1 MMGRSARRFQIK
13 TIHYKKRSLKEPRMC
28 GSSFRLLLAT
38 NAYIC
43 CILYARKGDSVM
55 NISEAAKISGLT
67 AATLRYYESEGLI
80 PPVTRKNGGV
90 RDYQKD
96 DLGWIDFIKCMRSA
110 GMSVES
116 LIEYT
121 TLFRN
126 GAESDEARK
135 NILIRERDQLIA
147 KQKEISETI
156 EKLNHKIQSF
166 EGTLKDS
173 EESLPH

>member
-1 MMGRSARRFQIK
+1 
-13 TIHYKKRSLKEPRMC
+13 
-28 GSSFRLLLAT
+28 
-38 NAYIC
+38 
-43 CILYARKGDSVM
+43 M
-55 NISEAAKISGLT
+55 NISEAVKITGLT

-80 PPVTRKNGGV
+80 PPVNRKNGGV

-126 GAESDEARK
+126 GTESDEARN
-135 NILIRERDQLIA
+135 NIRLG
-147 KQKEISETI
+147 KEINCLSNKR
-156 EKLNHKIQSF
+156 KLMRQS
-166 EGTLKDS
+166 KD
-173 EESLPH
+173 

>member
-1 MMGRSARRFQIK
+1 
-13 TIHYKKRSLKEPRMC
+13 
-28 GSSFRLLLAT
+28 
-38 NAYIC
+38 
-43 CILYARKGDSVM
+43 M

-110 GMSVES
+110 GMSVDS

-126 GAESDEARK
+126 GTQSDEARK

-147 KQKEISETI
+147 KQKEINETI
-156 EKLNHKIQSF
+156 ERLNGKIKSF
-166 EGTLKDS
+166 EGNLKAS
-173 EESLPH
+173 EDSLPH

>member
-1 MMGRSARRFQIK
+1 MIE
-13 TIHYKKRSLKEPRMC
+13 KRSLKETTM
-28 GSSFRLLLAT
+28 GGKSFRLLLAPT
-38 NAYIC
+38 LSVC
-43 CILYARKGDSVM
+43 CILYARKGDDFM
-55 NISEAAKISGLT
+55 NISEAAKMMGLT
-67 AATLRYYESEGLI
+67 AATLRYYEREGLI

-90 RDYQKD
+90 RDYQQD

-126 GAESDEARK
+126 GTDSDEARK

-156 EKLNHKIQSF
+156 ERLNGKIKSF
-166 EGTLKDS
+166 EGTLRDS
-173 EESLPH
+173 EETLAH

>member
-1 MMGRSARRFQIK
+1 
-13 TIHYKKRSLKEPRMC
+13 
-28 GSSFRLLLAT
+28 
-38 NAYIC
+38 
-43 CILYARKGDSVM
+43 M

-110 GMSVES
+110 GMSVDS

-126 GAESDEARK
+126 GTQSDEARK

-147 KQKEISETI
+147 KQKEINETI
-156 EKLNHKIQSF
+156 ERLNGKIKSF
-166 EGTLKDS
+166 EGKLKTS
-173 EESLPH
+173 EDSLPH

>member
-1 MMGRSARRFQIK
+1 
-13 TIHYKKRSLKEPRMC
+13 
-28 GSSFRLLLAT
+28 
-38 NAYIC
+38 
-43 CILYARKGDSVM
+43 M
-55 NISEAAKISGLT
+55 NISEAAKIMGLT
-67 AATLRYYESEGLI
+67 AATLRYYESKGLI

-90 RDYQKD
+90 RDYKQD

-126 GAESDEARK
+126 GTQSDEARK
-135 NILIRERDQLIA
+135 NILIREREKLLA

-156 EKLNHKIQSF
+156 DRLNGKLKSF
-166 EGTLKDS
+166 EGNLRDS
-173 EESLPH
+173 EESLLH

>member
-1 MMGRSARRFQIK
+1 
-13 TIHYKKRSLKEPRMC
+13 
-28 GSSFRLLLAT
+28 
-38 NAYIC
+38 
-43 CILYARKGDSVM
+43 M
-55 NISEAAKISGLT
+55 NISEAAKITGLT

-90 RDYQKD
+90 RDYQQD

-110 GMSVES
+110 GMSVDS

-126 GAESDEARK
+126 GTQSDEARK
-135 NILIRERDQLIA
+135 NILIRERDQLLA

-156 EKLNHKIQSF
+156 ERLNGKIKSF
-166 EGTLKDS
+166 EGKMRESEDS
-173 EESLPH
+173 LMH

>member
-1 MMGRSARRFQIK
+1 
-13 TIHYKKRSLKEPRMC
+13 
-28 GSSFRLLLAT
+28 
-38 NAYIC
+38 
-43 CILYARKGDSVM
+43 M
-55 NISEAAKISGLT
+55 NISEAVKITGLT

-80 PPVTRKNGGV
+80 PPVNRKNGGV

-126 GAESDEARK
+126 GTESDEARN
-135 NILIRERDQLIA
+135 NILIRERDQLLVIMPA
-147 KQKEISETI
+147 KSAYINVPRARTDHGDVLI
-156 EKLNHKIQSF
+156 DF
-166 EGTLKDS
+166 FD
-173 EESLPH
+173 

>member
-1 MMGRSARRFQIK
+1 
-13 TIHYKKRSLKEPRMC
+13 
-28 GSSFRLLLAT
+28 
-38 NAYIC
+38 
-43 CILYARKGDSVM
+43 M
-55 NISEAAKISGLT
+55 NISEAAKITGLT

-90 RDYQKD
+90 RDYQQD

-126 GAESDEARK
+126 GEQSDEARK

-156 EKLNHKIQSF
+156 ERLNGKIIGF
-166 EGTLKDS
+166 EGKLRDS
-173 EESLPH
+173 EEGLIH

>member
-1 MMGRSARRFQIK
+1 
-13 TIHYKKRSLKEPRMC
+13 
-28 GSSFRLLLAT
+28 
-38 NAYIC
+38 
-43 CILYARKGDSVM
+43 M
-55 NISEAAKISGLT
+55 NISEAVKITGLT

-80 PPVTRKNGGV
+80 PPVNRKNGGV

-126 GAESDEARK
+126 GEQSDEARK

-156 EKLNHKIQSF
+156 ERLNGKIKCF
-166 EGTLKDS
+166 EGTLRDS
-173 EESLPH
+173 EETLAH

>member
-1 MMGRSARRFQIK
+1 
-13 TIHYKKRSLKEPRMC
+13 
-28 GSSFRLLLAT
+28 
-38 NAYIC
+38 
-43 CILYARKGDSVM
+43 M

-96 DLGWIDFIKCMRSA
+96 DLGWIDFIKCMRSS

-126 GAESDEARK
+126 GKESDEARK
-135 NILIRERDQLIA
+135 NILIRERDQLLA
-147 KQKEISETI
+147 KQKEIGETI
-156 EKLNHKIQSF
+156 ERLNGKIKSF
-166 EGTLKDS
+166 EGNLKAS

>member
-1 MMGRSARRFQIK
+1 
-13 TIHYKKRSLKEPRMC
+13 
-28 GSSFRLLLAT
+28 
-38 NAYIC
+38 
-43 CILYARKGDSVM
+43 M
-55 NISEAAKISGLT
+55 NISEAVKITGLT

-126 GAESDEARK
+126 GTESDEARK
-135 NILIRERDQLIA
+135 NILIRERDQLLA
-147 KQKEISETI
+147 KQKEINETI
-156 EKLNHKIQSF
+156 ERLNYKIQSF
-166 EGTLKDS
+166 GSKLKES
-173 EESLPH
+173 EKSLPH

>member
-1 MMGRSARRFQIK
+1 
-13 TIHYKKRSLKEPRMC
+13 
-28 GSSFRLLLAT
+28 
-38 NAYIC
+38 
-43 CILYARKGDSVM
+43 M

-90 RDYQKD
+90 WDYQKD

-126 GAESDEARK
+126 GEQSDEARK

-156 EKLNHKIQSF
+156 ERLNGKIKSF
-166 EGTLKDS
+166 GGTLRDS
-173 EESLPH
+173 EETLAH

>member
-1 MMGRSARRFQIK
+1 
-13 TIHYKKRSLKEPRMC
+13 
-28 GSSFRLLLAT
+28 
-38 NAYIC
+38 
-43 CILYARKGDSVM
+43 M
-55 NISEAAKISGLT
+55 NISEAVKITGLT

-90 RDYQKD
+90 RDYQQD

-121 TLFRN
+121 TLFRD
-126 GAESDEARK
+126 GTQSDEARK
-135 NILIRERDQLIA
+135 NILIRERDQLLA

-156 EKLNHKIQSF
+156 ERLNGKIKSF
-166 EGTLKDS
+166 EGNLKAS
-173 EESLPH
+173 EDSLPH

>member
-1 MMGRSARRFQIK
+1 
-13 TIHYKKRSLKEPRMC
+13 
-28 GSSFRLLLAT
+28 
-38 NAYIC
+38 
-43 CILYARKGDSVM
+43 M

-67 AATLRYYESEGLI
+67 AATLRYYESKGLI

-90 RDYQKD
+90 RDYQQD
-96 DLGWIDFIKCMRSA
+96 DLGWIDFIKCMRSS

-126 GAESDEARK
+126 GKESDEARK
-135 NILIRERDQLIA
+135 NILIRERDQLLA
-147 KQKEISETI
+147 KQKEIGETI
-156 EKLNHKIQSF
+156 ERLNGKIKSF
-166 EGTLKDS
+166 EGNLKAS

>member
-1 MMGRSARRFQIK
+1 
-13 TIHYKKRSLKEPRMC
+13 
-28 GSSFRLLLAT
+28 
-38 NAYIC
+38 
-43 CILYARKGDSVM
+43 M
-55 NISEAAKISGLT
+55 NISEAAKITGLT

-90 RDYQKD
+90 RDYQQD

-110 GMSVES
+110 GMSVDS

-126 GAESDEARK
+126 GTQSDEARK
-135 NILIRERDQLIA
+135 NILTRERDQLLA

-156 EKLNHKIQSF
+156 ERLNGKIKSF
-166 EGTLKDS
+166 EGKMRESEDS
-173 EESLPH
+173 LMH

>member
-1 MMGRSARRFQIK
+1 
-13 TIHYKKRSLKEPRMC
+13 
-28 GSSFRLLLAT
+28 
-38 NAYIC
+38 
-43 CILYARKGDSVM
+43 M
-55 NISEAAKISGLT
+55 NISEAAKITGLT
-67 AATLRYYESEGLI
+67 AATMRYYESEGLI

-90 RDYQKD
+90 RDYQQD

-126 GAESDEARK
+126 GEQSDEARK

-156 EKLNHKIQSF
+156 ERLNGKIKGF
-166 EGTLKDS
+166 EGKLRDS
-173 EESLPH
+173 EEGLIH

>member
-1 MMGRSARRFQIK
+1 
-13 TIHYKKRSLKEPRMC
+13 
-28 GSSFRLLLAT
+28 
-38 NAYIC
+38 
-43 CILYARKGDSVM
+43 M
-55 NISEAAKISGLT
+55 NISEAEKITGLT

-90 RDYQKD
+90 RDYQQD

-110 GMSVES
+110 GMSVDS

-126 GAESDEARK
+126 GTQSDEARK
-135 NILIRERDQLIA
+135 NILIRERDQLLA

-156 EKLNHKIQSF
+156 ERLNGKIKSF
-166 EGTLKDS
+166 EGKMRESEDS
-173 EESLPH
+173 LMH

>member
-1 MMGRSARRFQIK
+1 
-13 TIHYKKRSLKEPRMC
+13 
-28 GSSFRLLLAT
+28 
-38 NAYIC
+38 
-43 CILYARKGDSVM
+43 M
-55 NISEAAKISGLT
+55 NISEAAKITGLT

-80 PPVTRKNGGV
+80 PPVTRKNGGIRV
-90 RDYQKD
+90 YQQD

-110 GMSVES
+110 GMSIES

-126 GAESDEARK
+126 GEQSDEARK

-147 KQKEISETI
+147 KQKEINETI

>member
-1 MMGRSARRFQIK
+1 
-13 TIHYKKRSLKEPRMC
+13 
-28 GSSFRLLLAT
+28 
-38 NAYIC
+38 
-43 CILYARKGDSVM
+43 M
-55 NISEAAKISGLT
+55 NISEAAKITGLT

-90 RDYQKD
+90 RDYQQY

-110 GMSVES
+110 GMSVDS

-126 GAESDEARK
+126 GTQSDEARK
-135 NILIRERDQLIA
+135 NILIRERDQLLA

-156 EKLNHKIQSF
+156 ERLNGKIKSF
-166 EGTLKDS
+166 EGKMRESEDS
-173 EESLPH
+173 LMH

>member
-1 MMGRSARRFQIK
+1 
-13 TIHYKKRSLKEPRMC
+13 
-28 GSSFRLLLAT
+28 
-38 NAYIC
+38 
-43 CILYARKGDSVM
+43 M
-55 NISEAAKISGLT
+55 NISEAVKITGLT

-80 PPVTRKNGGV
+80 PPVNRKNGGV

-126 GAESDEARK
+126 GTESDEARK
-135 NILIRERDQLIA
+135 NILIRERDQLLV
-147 KQKEISETI
+147 KQKEINETI
-156 EKLNHKIQSF
+156 ERLNGKIKSF
-166 EGTLKDS
+166 EGKMRESEDS
-173 EESLPH
+173 LMH

>member
-1 MMGRSARRFQIK
+1 MGRS
-13 TIHYKKRSLKEPRMC
+13 
-28 GSSFRLLLAT
+28 FRLFLAPT
-38 NAYIC
+38 AYIC
-43 CILYARKGDSVM
+43 CILYARKGDCVM

-126 GAESDEARK
+126 GTQSDEARK
-135 NILIRERDQLIA
+135 NILIRERAQLIA

-156 EKLNHKIQSF
+156 ERLNGKIKSF
-166 EGTLKDS
+166 EGNLKAS
-173 EESLPH
+173 EDNLPH

>member
-1 MMGRSARRFQIK
+1 
-13 TIHYKKRSLKEPRMC
+13 
-28 GSSFRLLLAT
+28 
-38 NAYIC
+38 
-43 CILYARKGDSVM
+43 M

-90 RDYQKD
+90 WDYQKD

-126 GAESDEARK
+126 GTESDEARK
-135 NILIRERDQLIA
+135 NILIRERDQLLV
-147 KQKEISETI
+147 KQKEINETI
-156 EKLNHKIQSF
+156 ERLNHKIQSF
-166 EGTLKDS
+166 GSKFKES
-173 EESLPH
+173 EKSLPH